1 MILRGVSFPDCQTRF
16 KHQHTVVDC
25 SSRKAAI
32 YDESYTV
39 SFGGPIWTYGLVV
52 EASLSGDMGSIRHGE
67 KISAAPRPLC
77 VALSP
82 SLDLDAGFYIA
93 ERSIFLSSLE
103 HLESGLDSATCEDLA
118 HTMIGID
125 YSDCISSELF
135 TCHVFRNFFLYCC

>member
-1 MILRGVSFPDCQTRF
+1 
-16 KHQHTVVDC
+16 
-25 SSRKAAI
+25 
-32 YDESYTV
+32 
-39 SFGGPIWTYGLVV
+39 
-52 EASLSGDMGSIRHGE
+52 MGSIRQGE
-67 KISAAPRPLC
+67 KLSAAPRPLC

-125 YSDCISSELF
+125 YSDCISFIALLSISSLKSHQLCSALKSRIDLVLTGAF
-135 TCHVFRNFFLYCC
+135 SLTMTVGHSLVCST